1 MPSPAVAA
9 TKIDGAVM
17 TDIALALTPVFLL
30 ILIGHVMRRRDW
42 VTDSFW
48 RPAEGLTF
56 YVFFPSLLIAKIAR
70 ADLAG
75 LQLAP
80 MLAALVVGV
89 LVVAMIVVLCRPLL
103 KVDDARFASV
113 FMGSF
118 RPNSYVGVAA
128 ALALFG
134 EAGLALMIVAI
145 AVVVPLVNLLSVVLM
160 VRLLGAGDGGNR
172 PGWGRTGLSVVS
184 NPLIAAC
191 LIGLAINA
199 AGFDLPPVL
208 SPLLDVLGSA
218 ALPIGLMAV
227 GAGLDISAA
236 RRSGRMVALTA
247 AMKLVLLPLAT
258 FAAALAF
265 GVGGL
270 PMAVCIMYATLPGSS
285 TSYVMAR
292 QMGGDA
298 TLLAGIITVTTVAAM
313 AAMPLALLIVG

>member
-1 MPSPAVAA
+1 
-9 TKIDGAVM
+9 M
-17 TDIALALTPVFLL
+17 TDIALALAPVFLL

-42 VTDSFW
+42 VTDAFW

-56 YVFFPSLLIAKIAR
+56 YVFFPSLLIGKIAR

-89 LVVAMIVVLCRPLL
+89 LVVAAIVVVCRPLL

-134 EAGLALMIVAI
+134 EPGLALMIVAI

-160 VRLLGAGDGGNR
+160 VRLLGGGGKGR
-172 PGWGRTGLSVVS
+172 PGWGRTAVSVVS

-199 AGFDLPPVL
+199 AGVDLPPVL
-208 SPLLDVLGSA
+208 SPLLDILGAA

-227 GAGLDISAA
+227 GAGLDIGAA
-236 RRSGRMVALTA
+236 RRSVRLVGLTA
-247 AMKLVLLPLAT
+247 GFKLVLLPLAT
-258 FAAALAF
+258 YAAALAF

-270 PMAVCIMYATLPGSS
+270 AASVCLMYATLPGSS

-313 AAMPLALLIVG
+313 AAMPLAILAIG